1 MEILGNVVRAFLQ
14 EVATRKQ
21 WRTIEL
27 VRFPVA
33 IVKCWCAN
41 TLQGTLCSKQCILQG
56 VVGGRCVDDG
66 DGSCVRAGD
75 VKTACLGRESY
86 FFLIVSLRRVV
97 VLCCGAQGCYGE
109 KWLLRCERS
118 G

>member
-1 MEILGNVVRAFLQ
+1 MWTVESRF
-14 EVATRKQ
+14 
-21 WRTIEL
+21 IEL
-27 VRFPVA
+27 VGFPVA

-66 DGSCVRAGD
+66 DGSCVRAGG

-97 VLCCGAQGCYGE
+97 VLCCGVRAAIGGSRFYVV
-109 KWLLRCERS
+109 S
-118 G
+118 GVDDAVTG